1 MTVQSPLLR
10 NKEVRRE
17 GGTWVWQMV
26 GTRPAAGWTQT
37 QGKRKQMDAV
47 ISAVCECGERGKAAV
62 GGEREKL

>member
-1 MTVQSPLLR
+1 M
-10 NKEVRRE
+10 
-17 GGTWVWQMV
+17 WQMV

-47 ISAVCECGERGKAAV
+47 ISAVCERGERGKAAV